1 MKSIMILIVAAGLS
15 SGGGGDAALEVRE
28 LEFKNLVACKKA
40 AAALTAAADAK
51 LERTLAVMARAGA
64 ARVSVAPPTV
74 VAYCTDR

>member
-15 SGGGGDAALEVRE
+15 SGGGDAALEVRE

-40 AAALTAAADAK
+40 AAALAAAADAK